1 MPREFLLP
9 KLAESIIEGEIVTW
23 LVEEGEGVELDQ
35 PIVEVMTD
43 KVTVELPSPFAGT
56 LVKRLAAEGDVVAVN
71 HPIALFSDPDEST
84 PSEGTQVREEPP
96 GAEVSAS
103 EADDGLSL
111 FAPSEKVDDRPV
123 VQVSSTHGA
132 VTERTAARPTGPYGR
147 VLAVP
152 AARKLARELGISI
165 DAVTGSGSNGRIGV
179 VDVQAH
185 ARAAGRSAPYI
196 SPAEYPELE
205 ERVPFSGL
213 RRSVASQMLASHLQ
227 TVRTLHVDEADVSE
241 LVRMRARLKPVAAE
255 RGVRLT
261 YLPFVMKAVVSALR
275 AFPSVNSS
283 LDEEAGEI
291 VLKRYVNLSV
301 AVATDGGLMVP
312 VIHDVD
318 RKGLHE
324 VAAEL
329 QDKAERAREG
339 KLAPE
344 DVRGGTFS
352 ITNVGTLGGLFS
364 FPIINL
370 PEAAILGVHSIKRRP
385 VVLEDDSIQARSMLY
400 LSLSF
405 DHRLIDGA
413 EATGFTGQLID
424 LLENP
429 ERLLLES

>member
-43 KVTVELPSPFAGT
+43 KVTVELPSPFTGT

-96 GAEVSAS
+96 GVEVSAS

-132 VTERTAARPTGPYGR
+132 VTERTAARPAGPYGR

-165 DAVTGSGSNGRIGV
+165 DAVTGSGPNGRIGV

-185 ARAAGRSAPYI
+185 ARAAGRGAPYI
-196 SPAEYPELE
+196 SPAEYAELE

-291 VLKRYVNLSV
+291 VVKRYVNLSV

-312 VIHDVD
+312 VIRDVD

-413 EATGFTGQLID
+413 EATGFTGHLID

>member
-96 GAEVSAS
+96 AAEVSAS
-103 EADDGLSL
+103 EADDDLSL
-111 FAPSEKVDDRPV
+111 FASSEKVDGRPV

-132 VTERTAARPTGPYGR
+132 VTERAAAKPAGPYGR

-165 DAVTGSGSNGRIGV
+165 DAVTGSGPNGRIGV

-185 ARAAGRSAPYI
+185 ARAAGRGAPYI
-196 SPAEYPELE
+196 SPAEYAELE

-213 RRSVASQMLASHLQ
+213 RRSVANQMLASHLQ

-255 RGVRLT
+255 HGVRLT

-275 AFPSVNSS
+275 AFPSVNSG

-301 AVATDGGLMVP
+301 AVATDRGLMVP

-413 EATGFTGQLID
+413 EATGFTGHLID

>member
-1 MPREFLLP
+1 M
-9 KLAESIIEGEIVTW
+9 
-23 LVEEGEGVELDQ
+23 
-35 PIVEVMTD
+35 
-43 KVTVELPSPFAGT
+43 
-56 LVKRLAAEGDVVAVN
+56 
-71 HPIALFSDPDEST
+71 
-84 PSEGTQVREEPP
+84 
-96 GAEVSAS
+96 
-103 EADDGLSL
+103 
-111 FAPSEKVDDRPV
+111 
-123 VQVSSTHGA
+123 
-132 VTERTAARPTGPYGR
+132 
-147 VLAVP
+147 LAVP

-165 DAVTGSGSNGRIGV
+165 DAVTGSGPNGRIGV

-185 ARAAGRSAPYI
+185 ARAAGRGAPYI
-196 SPAEYPELE
+196 SPAEYAELE

-283 LDEEAGEI
+283 LDEVAGEI

-413 EATGFTGQLID
+413 EATGFTGHLID

>member
-96 GAEVSAS
+96 GVEVSAS

-111 FAPSEKVDDRPV
+111 FAPSEKVDGRPV
-123 VQVSSTHGA
+123 VQVSSTYGA
-132 VTERTAARPTGPYGR
+132 VTERTAAKPTGPYGR

-165 DAVTGSGSNGRIGV
+165 DAVTGSGPNGRIGV

-185 ARAAGRSAPYI
+185 ARAAGQGAPYS
-196 SPAEYPELE
+196 SPAEYAELE

-312 VIHDVD
+312 VIHDVG

-413 EATGFTGQLID
+413 EATGFTGHLID